1 MELLA
6 VVDWTPI
13 LMAVIVLT
21 NTIATGVL
29 AAWVRQ
35 LDRRAVAAERR
46 AAERRGRDA
55 ERAEVAVKKRKP
67 VARKPKK

>member
-6 VVDWTPI
+6 LVDWTPV
-13 LMAVIVLT
+13 LLAVIVLT

-29 AAWVRQ
+29 TAWVRQ

-55 ERAEVAVKKRKP
+55 ERAEVAVKKRAPRK
-67 VARKPKK
+67 RKPSK